1 MDSPLEKPP
10 GRKVVKPKLRGMQK
24 DWTLY
29 YLADPRRNATEA
41 ARKAGY
47 KNPEQSG
54 WENRHNPKIQEY
66 IREHF
71 LDRHMMAEEVTA
83 RISEIASAPYAAYLK
98 LDPETRELAVDLE
111 RLLADGLGHLIKGI
125 NYVRTGQDTAVQVVE
140 FFDAYKA
147 QVDMGR
153 IHGLFGVKGTE
164 DDPVHSVG
172 MTLEEWRAERNKRH
186 QQAAETAALFD
197 DDTDADVD
205 TED

>member
-1 MDSPLEKPP
+1 MNPPQEKPP
-10 GRKVVKPKLRGMQK
+10 GRKVVKPKLQGMQK
-24 DWTLY
+24 DWVLHW
-29 YLADPRRNATEA
+29 LADPRRNATEC

-98 LDPETRELAVDLE
+98 YNHGKKELSVDLE
-111 RLLADGLGHLIKGI
+111 QLLADGLGHLIKGI

-147 QVDMGR
+147 TVDMGR
-153 IHGLFGVKGTE
+153 IHGLFGSKGTE
-164 DDPVHSVG
+164 DDPVHQVG
-172 MTLEEWRAERNKRH
+172 MTLDEWRTESEKRRN
-186 QQAAETAALFD
+186 QAAETAVLFED
-197 DDTDADVD
+197 DADD
-205 TED
+205 MATED